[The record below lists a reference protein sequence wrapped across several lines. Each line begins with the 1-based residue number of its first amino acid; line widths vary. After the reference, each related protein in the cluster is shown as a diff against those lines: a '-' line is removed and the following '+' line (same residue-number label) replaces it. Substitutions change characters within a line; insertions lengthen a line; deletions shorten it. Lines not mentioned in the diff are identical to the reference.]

1 MQSEYIAT
9 LRHGFLTFSSSC
21 LKAVNKARF
30 LKMTVEGNKITFTPA
45 EAGIAFYRETEPG
58 TQLVLRA
65 GRDSVRAFESLS
77 GQTFDKKLGTKFTG
91 EAVDGSLVF
100 TIE

>member
-1 MQSEYIAT
+1 MQSEYVAT

-45 EAGIAFYRETEPG
+45 EAGIAFYRETEG
-58 TQLVLRA
+58 QLVLRA
-65 GRDSVRAFESLS
+65 GRDSVKAFESLS